1 MGSTDYQALLN
12 DLRTKFREEKRQ
24 EFTREN
30 ILYLLDSLFEH
41 LSSALASLTR
51 PFYFEGRS
59 GCVHVRSTG
68 VGMRAT
74 EV

>member
-1 MGSTDYQALLN
+1 MGRTDYQALLN

-41 LSSALASLTR
+41 LDR
-51 PFYFEGRS
+51 PPLS
-59 GCVHVRSTG
+59 GPFGLLVHDRLLRHG
-68 VGMRAT
+68 WP
-74 EV
+74 